1 MGRGGHHTLA
11 KAALLIIAV
20 TCLISASYSGATT
33 LPHNDA
39 DRAAEPL
46 GGTTWKLTQ
55 FCADNG
61 SIIAPLPGTEPLIA
75 FSEDGT
81 LPGLAGGNPYSASY
95 RINGSTITVESGDV
109 ALAHPAIA
117 QDFARQESRY
127 RELLVAAASYRVED
141 NLLILSG
148 PSGRNLLVFSR
159 IEGPKTGPLLSAER

>member
-81 LPGLAGGNPYSASY
+81 LSGLAGGNPYSASY
-95 RINGSTITVESGDV
+95 RSMVPPSRWNQATSHWPT
-109 ALAHPAIA
+109 AIA

-127 RELLVAAASYRVED
+127 HDLRCDLLTVEGRQHD
-141 NLLILSG
+141 PLRSV
-148 PSGRNLLVFSR
+148 GRNHSCSR
-159 IEGPKTGPLLSAER
+159 G